1 MEEQVILHI
10 KGLCLGSVAG
20 NVIVDN
26 VDLRLNKGEVL
37 GLIGESGAGKSTIG
51 LASMCYARAGV
62 HIAGGEVV
70 LDGVNIRSLD
80 AEGRRDMRGKRIAYI
95 AQSAAAAFNPAH
107 SLMDQVCEAPLL
119 HGLMTRSEAQ
129 AWARELFAAL
139 DLPDP
144 ENFGARYPHQV
155 SGGQLQ
161 RAMAAM
167 AMSCRPDVLV
177 LDEPTTALDVT
188 TQIEVLILLKS
199 LIRQYNTAALYITHD
214 LAVVAQ
220 VADRIKVLR
229 HGKEV
234 EEGETNQILHH
245 ASKDYTARLVA
256 VRGAA
261 ANERAIA
268 ATVKETT
275 VLSIDDCNAYY
286 GDFHVVRGVSLDVK
300 LGETVAVVGE
310 SGSGKSTLARV
321 ITGLLAPRSGNIV
334 FQGKSLPKSL
344 GERSKELKRRI
355 QLVYQ
360 IPDVAINPRQSLLEI
375 IGRPVQFYFGA
386 GRAEVLARAKELMAL
401 VELPEDYLQRLP
413 GQLSGGQK
421 QRVCIARALA
431 AKPDLIILDEPTSAL
446 DPLVAEEILTLL
458 RKLQRELGLSYVLI
472 THDLDVVHRI
482 AHRTAVMLQGQFVA
496 FDKTDNIFDRPEHP
510 YTQKLI
516 TAVPEMR
523 VDWLDEVLEKRRL
536 AAA

>member
-62 HIAGGEVV
+62 HITGGEVV

-167 AMSCRPDVLV
+167 AMSCR
-177 LDEPTTALDVT
+177 
-188 TQIEVLILLKS
+188 
-199 LIRQYNTAALYITHD
+199 RM
-214 LAVVAQ
+214 
-220 VADRIKVLR
+220 
-229 HGKEV
+229 
-234 EEGETNQILHH
+234 
-245 ASKDYTARLVA
+245 
-256 VRGAA
+256 
-261 ANERAIA
+261 
-268 ATVKETT
+268 
-275 VLSIDDCNAYY
+275 CWCWM
-286 GDFHVVRGVSLDVK
+286 
-300 LGETVAVVGE
+300 
-310 SGSGKSTLARV
+310 
-321 ITGLLAPRSGNIV
+321 
-334 FQGKSLPKSL
+334 
-344 GERSKELKRRI
+344 
-355 QLVYQ
+355 
-360 IPDVAINPRQSLLEI
+360 NPR
-375 IGRPVQFYFGA
+375 
-386 GRAEVLARAKELMAL
+386 
-401 VELPEDYLQRLP
+401 
-413 GQLSGGQK
+413 
-421 QRVCIARALA
+421 
-431 AKPDLIILDEPTSAL
+431 
-446 DPLVAEEILTLL
+446 L
-458 RKLQRELGLSYVLI
+458 RS
-472 THDLDVVHRI
+472 T
-482 AHRTAVMLQGQFVA
+482 
-496 FDKTDNIFDRPEHP
+496 
-510 YTQKLI
+510 
-516 TAVPEMR
+516 
-523 VDWLDEVLEKRRL
+523 
-536 AAA
+536 